1 MIERTVDYRDSI
13 KRNQNSVNSYS
24 QSLCVKI
31 KSNMQHDNV
40 TPYNTPEEKNK
51 QVAQMF
57 DNISKRY
64 DLLNSI
70 LSLGIHKGWR
80 KKCVNLL
87 KAKQPKKILD
97 VATGTGDFAI
107 ECAKLKP
114 ESIIG
119 IDISEGMMKY
129 GREKLIQLKLDGL
142 ITLQNGNAETVSF
155 PDGSFDAIVVGFGVR
170 NFQNLE
176 IGLSNLL
183 RLLKPG
189 GQLVVLEFSYPRNFL
204 IKAGY
209 NFYFSYI
216 LPVIGRVFSKDK
228 RAYSYLMESVK
239 AFPNNEKFTG
249 IMTQLGYKNASFKPL
264 SFGIAAIYYGEK

>member
-1 MIERTVDYRDSI
+1 
-13 KRNQNSVNSYS
+13 
-24 QSLCVKI
+24 
-31 KSNMQHDNV
+31 MQHDKI
-40 TPYNTPEEKNK
+40 TPYNSKDEKK
-51 QVAQMF
+51 EQVATMF
-57 DNISKRY
+57 DAIAGRY

-87 KAKQPKKILD
+87 SARKPKKILD

-107 ECAKLKP
+107 ECARLNP

-119 IDISEGMMKY
+119 IDISEEMMKF
-129 GREKLIQLKLDGL
+129 GRKKIKKSKLDFL
-142 ITLQNGNAETVSF
+142 ITLKNGNAENVFF
-155 PDGSFDAIVVGFGVR
+155 PDESFDAIVAGFGVR
-170 NFQNLE
+170 NFQSLE
-176 IGLSNLL
+176 KGLSNLH

-189 GQLVVLEFSYPRNFL
+189 GQLVILEFSYPTNPFVKTL
-204 IKAGY
+204 Y

-216 LPVIGRVFSKDK
+216 TPAVGRLFSKDT
-228 RAYSYLMESVK
+228 RAYSYLTESVK

-249 IMTQLGYKNASFKPL
+249 ILTSLGYKNASFKPL

>member
-1 MIERTVDYRDSI
+1 
-13 KRNQNSVNSYS
+13 
-24 QSLCVKI
+24 
-31 KSNMQHDNV
+31 MQHDNV